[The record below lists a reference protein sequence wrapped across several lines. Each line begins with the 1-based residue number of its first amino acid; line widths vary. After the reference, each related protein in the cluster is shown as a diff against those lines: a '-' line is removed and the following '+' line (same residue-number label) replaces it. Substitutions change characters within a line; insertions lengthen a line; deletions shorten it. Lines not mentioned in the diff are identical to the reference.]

1 MLYVAP
7 VLALVFLAVFVY
19 DVRARASHFGDH
31 LERMAAL
38 EVALQAL
45 SSVDHTPL
53 YDRIALL
60 EADVEGL
67 PRKWEDV
74 RRLAAAAETRA
85 RYHATRAL
93 DQLEEAGLTSP
104 GLEGIAQDLFGV
116 DGGGGPERELLPV
129 SENVAVPPTTLDW
142 YAETQRMKYGA

>member
-7 VLALVFLAVFVY
+7 VLALVFLAAFFMAE
-19 DVRARASHFGDH
+19 RARASRFGLLLD
-31 LERMAAL
+31 RATAIQTAL
-38 EVALQAL
+38 EGA

-74 RRLAAAAETRA
+74 RRLANAAETRA

-104 GLEGIAQDLFGV
+104 GLEGISADLFGV
-116 DGGGGPERELLPV
+116 DGDRGEERELLPV
-129 SENVAVPPTTLDW
+129 SNTVALPPTPLDW
-142 YAETQRMKYGA
+142 YAETQRMKYG